1 MKDSL
6 NEMKS
11 ILAAQ
16 VKVELRNV
24 EAWRELAQVK
34 MMFGTPAAKGGK
46 S

>member
-6 NEMKS
+6 NEMKG

-16 VKVELRNV
+16 VKVELRNE

-34 MMFGTPAAKGGK
+34 MMFGTPAARGGK